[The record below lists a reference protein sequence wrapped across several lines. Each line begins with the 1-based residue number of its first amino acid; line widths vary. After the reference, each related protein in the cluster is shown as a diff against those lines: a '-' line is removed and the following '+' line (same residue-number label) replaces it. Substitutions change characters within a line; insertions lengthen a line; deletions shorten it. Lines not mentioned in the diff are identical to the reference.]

1 MLFLPE
7 EISFPL
13 NWNGLVSDIII
24 LYSEI
29 IMKIEQKY
37 KKQKYQG
44 LKLQIVKDSK
54 FISQPGN
61 LFLLELKIQM
71 SLTHWI

>member
-54 FISQPGN
+54 SISQPGN